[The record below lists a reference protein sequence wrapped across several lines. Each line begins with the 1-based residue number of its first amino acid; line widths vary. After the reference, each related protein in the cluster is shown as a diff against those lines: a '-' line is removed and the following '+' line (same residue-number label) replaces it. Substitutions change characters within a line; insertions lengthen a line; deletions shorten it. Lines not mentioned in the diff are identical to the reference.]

1 MSKKISNENVLD
13 DVSKDFE
20 KIVESILKD
29 GLEEANKIISESE
42 TQSKNQEQE
51 IESQQSKE
59 FDIKSRQIIG
69 TAEMESRNSSLVLL
83 EKNINKVFTAALKEL
98 NSNKGKN
105 YPKSLELFINEGL
118 DTIDDSDVLIS
129 CNKKDSSIV
138 KDIIDKISS
147 KSKKSISLSDNYITT
162 AGGIIVS
169 NADSTVVVNNTIED
183 RLERMKAEL
192 RTDVANKFK

>member
-1 MSKKISNENVLD
+1 MSKKLSNENVLE

-20 KIVESILKD
+20 KLVESILKT
-29 GLEEANKIISESE
+29 GLDEASKIISDSE

-59 FDIKSRQIIG
+59 FDIKSGQIIG
-69 TAEMESRNSSLVLL
+69 AAEMESRNSNLLLL

-98 NSNKGKN
+98 SSNKGKN

-118 DTIDDSDVLIS
+118 NTIDDSDVLVS
-129 CNKKDSSIV
+129 CNKKDSSVV
-138 KDIIDKISS
+138 KDIITKISS
-147 KSKKSISLSDNYITT
+147 KSKKSITLSDTYIST
-162 AGGIIVS
+162 AGGVIVS
-169 NADSTVVVNNTIED
+169 NTDSTVIVNNTIED

-192 RTDVANKFK
+192 RTDVAKKFK

>member
-1 MSKKISNENVLD
+1 MSKNLSNENVLD

-20 KIVESILKD
+20 KLVESILQT
-29 GLEEANKIISESE
+29 GLDEANTIISNSE

-59 FDIKSRQIIG
+59 FDIKSGQIIG
-69 TAEMESRNSSLVLL
+69 AAEMESRNSNLLLL

-98 NSNKGKN
+98 SSNKGKN

-118 DTIDDSDVLIS
+118 NTIDDSDVLVS
-129 CNKKDSSIV
+129 CNKKDSSVV
-138 KDIIDKISS
+138 KDIINKISS
-147 KSKKSISLSDNYITT
+147 KSKKSITLSDTYIST
-162 AGGIIVS
+162 AGGVIVS
-169 NADSTVVVNNTIED
+169 NTDSTVIVNNTIED

-192 RTDVANKFK
+192 RTDVAKKFK

>member
-1 MSKKISNENVLD
+1 MSKKLSNENVLD

-20 KIVESILKD
+20 KLVESILKN
-29 GLEEANKIISESE
+29 GLDEATKIISDSE

-59 FDIKSRQIIG
+59 FDIKSGQIIG
-69 TAEMESRNSSLVLL
+69 AAEMESRNSNLLLL
-83 EKNINKVFTAALKEL
+83 EKNINKVFTAALKGL
-98 NSNKGKN
+98 SSDKGKN

-118 DTIDDSDVLIS
+118 NTIDESDVVVY

-138 KDIIDKISS
+138 KDIIGKISS
-147 KSKKSISLSDNYITT
+147 KSKKSITLSDTYIST
-162 AGGIIVS
+162 AGGVIVS
-169 NADSTVVVNNTIED
+169 NTDSTVIVNNTIED

-192 RTDVANKFK
+192 RTDVAKKFK

>member
-1 MSKKISNENVLD
+1 MSKKLSNENVLD

-20 KIVESILKD
+20 KLVESILKT
-29 GLEEANKIISESE
+29 GLDEANKIISDSE

-59 FDIKSRQIIG
+59 FDIKSGQIIG
-69 TAEMESRNSSLVLL
+69 AAEMESRNSNLLLL
-83 EKNINKVFTAALKEL
+83 EKNINKVFTTALKEL
-98 NSNKGKN
+98 SSNKGKN

-118 DTIDDSDVLIS
+118 NTIDDSDVLVS

-147 KSKKSISLSDNYITT
+147 KSKKSITLSDAYITT
-162 AGGIIVS
+162 AGGVIVS
-169 NADSTVVVNNTIED
+169 NTDSTVIVNNTIED

-192 RTDVANKFK
+192 RTDVAKKFK

>member
-1 MSKKISNENVLD
+1 MSKKLSNENVLE

-20 KIVESILKD
+20 KLVESILKT
-29 GLEEANKIISESE
+29 GLDEASKIISDSE

-59 FDIKSRQIIG
+59 FDIKSGQIIG
-69 TAEMESRNSSLVLL
+69 AAEMESRNSNLLLL

-98 NSNKGKN
+98 SSNKGKN

-118 DTIDDSDVLIS
+118 NTIDDSDVLVS
-129 CNKKDSSIV
+129 CNKKDSSVV
-138 KDIIDKISS
+138 KDLINKISS
-147 KSKKSISLSDNYITT
+147 KSKKSITLSDTYISTV
-162 AGGIIVS
+162 GGVIVS
-169 NADSTVVVNNTIED
+169 NTDSTVIVNNTIED

-192 RTDVANKFK
+192 RTDVAKKFK

>member
-20 KIVESILKD
+20 KLVESILKT
-29 GLEEANKIISESE
+29 GLDEANKIISDSE

-59 FDIKSRQIIG
+59 FDIKSGQIIG
-69 TAEMESRNSSLVLL
+69 AAEMESRNSNLLLL
-83 EKNINKVFTAALKEL
+83 EKNINKVFTAALKGL
-98 NSNKGKN
+98 NSDKGKN

-118 DTIDDSDVLIS
+118 NTIDESDVVVS

-138 KDIIDKISS
+138 KDIIGKISS
-147 KSKKSISLSDNYITT
+147 KSKKSITLSDTYIAT
-162 AGGIIVS
+162 AGGVIVS
-169 NADSTVVVNNTIED
+169 NTDSTVIVNNTIED

-192 RTDVANKFK
+192 RTDVAKKFK

>member
-1 MSKKISNENVLD
+1 MSKNLSNENVLD

-20 KIVESILKD
+20 KLVESILQT
-29 GLEEANKIISESE
+29 GLDEANKIISDSE

-59 FDIKSRQIIG
+59 FDIKSGQIIG
-69 TAEMESRNSSLVLL
+69 AAEMESRNSNLLLL

-98 NSNKGKN
+98 SSNKGKN

-118 DTIDDSDVLIS
+118 NTIDDSDVLVS
-129 CNKKDSSIV
+129 CNKKDSSVV
-138 KDIIDKISS
+138 KDLINKISS
-147 KSKKSISLSDNYITT
+147 QSKKSITLSDTYIST
-162 AGGIIVS
+162 AGGVIVS
-169 NADSTVVVNNTIED
+169 NTDSTVIVNNTIED

-192 RTDVANKFK
+192 RTDVAKKFK

>member
-20 KIVESILKD
+20 KLVESILKT
-29 GLEEANKIISESE
+29 GLDEASKIISDSE

-59 FDIKSRQIIG
+59 FDIKSGQIIG
-69 TAEMESRNSSLVLL
+69 AAEMESRNSNLLLL
-83 EKNINKVFTAALKEL
+83 EKNINKVFAAALKEL
-98 NSNKGKN
+98 SSNKGKN

-118 DTIDDSDVLIS
+118 NTIDDSDVLVS
-129 CNKKDSSIV
+129 CNKKDSSVV
-138 KDIIDKISS
+138 KDIINKISS
-147 KSKKSISLSDNYITT
+147 KSKKSITLSDTYIST
-162 AGGIIVS
+162 AGGVIVS
-169 NADSTVVVNNTIED
+169 NTDSTVIVNNTIED

-192 RTDVANKFK
+192 RTDVAKKFK

>member
-1 MSKKISNENVLD
+1 MSKKLSNENVLE

-20 KIVESILKD
+20 KLVESILKT
-29 GLEEANKIISESE
+29 GLDEASKIISDSE

-59 FDIKSRQIIG
+59 FDIKSGQIIG
-69 TAEMESRNSSLVLL
+69 AAEMESRNSNLLLL

-98 NSNKGKN
+98 SSNKGKN

-118 DTIDDSDVLIS
+118 NTIDDSDVLVS
-129 CNKKDSSIV
+129 CNKKDSSVV
-138 KDIIDKISS
+138 KDIINKISS
-147 KSKKSISLSDNYITT
+147 KSKKSITLSDTYISTT
-162 AGGIIVS
+162 GGVIVS
-169 NADSTVVVNNTIED
+169 NTDSTVIVNNTIED

-192 RTDVANKFK
+192 RTDVAKKFK

>member
-20 KIVESILKD
+20 KLVESILKT
-29 GLEEANKIISESE
+29 GLDEANKIISDSE

-59 FDIKSRQIIG
+59 FDIKSGQIIG
-69 TAEMESRNSSLVLL
+69 AAEMESRNSNLLLL
-83 EKNINKVFTAALKEL
+83 EKNINKVFTTALKEL
-98 NSNKGKN
+98 SSNKGKN

-118 DTIDDSDVLIS
+118 NTIDDSDVLVS

-147 KSKKSISLSDNYITT
+147 KSKKSITLSDAYITT
-162 AGGIIVS
+162 AGGVIVS
-169 NADSTVVVNNTIED
+169 NTDSTVIVNNTIED

-192 RTDVANKFK
+192 RTDVAKKFK

>member
-20 KIVESILKD
+20 KLVESILKT
-29 GLEEANKIISESE
+29 GLDEASKIISDSE

-59 FDIKSRQIIG
+59 FDIKSGQIIG
-69 TAEMESRNSSLVLL
+69 AAEMESRNSNLLLL

-98 NSNKGKN
+98 SSNKGKN

-118 DTIDDSDVLIS
+118 NTIDDSDVLVS
-129 CNKKDSSIV
+129 CNKKDSSVV
-138 KDIIDKISS
+138 KDIITKISS
-147 KSKKSISLSDNYITT
+147 KSKKSITLSDTYIST
-162 AGGIIVS
+162 AGGVIVS
-169 NADSTVVVNNTIED
+169 NTDSTVIVNNTIED

-192 RTDVANKFK
+192 RTDVAKKFK